1 MSLSLILCL
10 SACLSVRLPA
20 CQVRLGPRNFLR
32 LWSAILCERRTV
44 LVAENVLT
52 LSSCVHAAMAILY
65 PFAWQ
70 HVFIPLL
77 PTDMLEYASAPMPF
91 VIGVSTA
98 QDSVA
103 HQRVP

>member
-1 MSLSLILCL
+1 M
-10 SACLSVRLPA
+10 
-20 CQVRLGPRNFLR
+20 
-32 LWSAILCERRTV
+32 
-44 LVAENVLT
+44 LVAEDVLT

-91 VIGVSTA
+91 VIGVCASYPV
-98 QDSVA
+98 QPVRFEKDVISLGL
-103 HQRVP
+103 Q

>member
-1 MSLSLILCL
+1 M
-10 SACLSVRLPA
+10 
-20 CQVRLGPRNFLR
+20 
-32 LWSAILCERRTV
+32 
-44 LVAENVLT
+44 LVAEDVLT

-91 VIGVSTA
+91 VIGVSYVRVRYVDTSGQA
-98 QDSVA
+98 QPLGVCSKT
-103 HQRVP
+103 RLRLG